1 MSALTWKRKSRLVLG
16 SQPSTNSGSKGNLE
30 AFLMERLL
38 RQSKLCEDVNSLA
51 APVAKKSLMERVRSC
66 LFCSTRSKTTIRK
79 ISTMKLTTI
88 GLALALAL
96 ASKIALAEGTLN
108 YSLPVVRG
116 LAGPG
121 PRRSGL
127 RTSPPG
133 IRSPLMR
140 DPRGQQ

>member
-38 RQSKLCEDVNSLA
+38 RQSRLCEDVNSLA
-51 APVAKKSLMERVRSC
+51 APVAKESLMERVRSC

-108 YSLPVVRG
+108 YSLPSLEASRARALGDQASEHLLQEFARPSCVDQR
-116 LAGPG
+116 
-121 PRRSGL
+121 
-127 RTSPPG
+127 
-133 IRSPLMR
+133 
-140 DPRGQQ
+140 